1 MKKRFSIMALALVA
15 AFGFTACH
23 DDDEDENSATISN
36 FDGSANIG
44 LSIFDNISSKT
55 GVYTFYITDENQIA
69 DLYSFAYE
77 SKEVSSKWGEPNG
90 NTVQFTAEGLVNYG
104 EEAYYGGFCPTWFT
118 ADDETQIYAPACK
131 SYNGT
136 HTGAL
141 LCNPGTVCKTFFTRH
156 MALDMTSAM
165 AAIKK
170 LKVSS
175 LYVCPI
181 DAYNYIGVSED
192 EKPYDGF
199 AADSIPANHEIQF
212 VVYGYVNHCS
222 FNNIKD
228 ALSKLKSVAAEVG
241 DGGLMCETPAVL
253 AKTDE
258 KGNLTVNKNWQKL
271 DLSSIKDCYLLE
283 CAIRV
288 VDTTTGKTSKTYVI
302 DGENNEDLN
311 YVLISDIAFTGRSF
325 F

>member
-1 MKKRFSIMALALVA
+1 MALALVA

-23 DDDEDENSATISN
+23 DDDSEDENSATVSN

-44 LSIFDNISSKT
+44 ASMFNSLSSKM
-55 GVYTFYITDENQIA
+55 GVTACYITDDNQIA
-69 DLYSFAYE
+69 DLYTFSTMTTEQISE
-77 SKEVSSKWGEPNG
+77 SCGTLSTDGK
-90 NTVQFTAEGLVNYG
+90 TVAFSTDGLVTYG
-104 EEAYYGGFCPTWFT
+104 EEAWYGGFCPTWFT
-118 ADDETQIYAPACK
+118 ASDETQIYVPACK
-131 SYNGT
+131 VYNGT

-141 LCNPGTVCKTFFTRH
+141 LCNPGTACKTIFTRH
-156 MALDMTSAM
+156 MAADLSSAM

-170 LKVSS
+170 LKISS

-181 DAYNYIGVSED
+181 DAYNYIGASD
-192 EKPYDGF
+192 DKKPYDGF
-199 AADSIPANHEIQF
+199 SADSIPANHEIQF
-212 VVYGYVNHCS
+212 VVYGYVQHC
-222 FNNIKD
+222 NISNIQS
-228 ALSKLKSVAAEVG
+228 AISSLKSAATEVG
-241 DGGLMCETPAVL
+241 QGGTMCEAPAVL

-302 DGENNEDLN
+302 DSDNNEDLN
-311 YVLISDIAFTGRSF
+311 YVLVSDIAFTGRSF